1 MVQIVNHHIHI
12 VYATIQLGSSQLLG
26 NGQFRYRHV
35 SQIFILCWFWHNI
48 DIIANITTFVKPP
61 TPLFNGPS
69 VGVVTNR
76 TWDPD

>member
-12 VYATIQLGSSQLLG
+12 VYATIQLGSSLLLG
-26 NGQFRYRHV
+26 NA
-35 SQIFILCWFWHNI
+35 QIMWLIIWLVLFWHNI
-48 DIIANITTFVKPP
+48 DIMANITTFVKPP
-61 TPLFNGPS
+61 THLFNGPS